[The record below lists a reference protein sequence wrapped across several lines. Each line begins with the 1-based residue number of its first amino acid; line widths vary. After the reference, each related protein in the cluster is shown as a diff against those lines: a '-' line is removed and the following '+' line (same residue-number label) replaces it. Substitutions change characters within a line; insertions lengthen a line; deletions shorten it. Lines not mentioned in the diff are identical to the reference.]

1 MVHLTRILLFGFY
14 IVFSMAFSQSNDWE
28 NRSYTGK
35 GKEKPHTGFV
45 LFLLGCHISDHWM
58 MPVGNFIT
66 ILIAE
71 EIRIKITGTAMKRL
85 CGRLQRH

>member
-28 NRSYTGK
+28 NPSYTGK

-45 LFLLGCHISDHWM
+45 LFYWDATFLISGWC
-58 MPVGNFIT
+58 
-66 ILIAE
+66 LS
-71 EIRIKITGTAMKRL
+71 GTSSP
-85 CGRLQRH
+85 

>member
-28 NRSYTGK
+28 NPSYTGK

-45 LFLLGCHISDHWM
+45 LFYWDATFL
-58 MPVGNFIT
+58 
-66 ILIAE
+66 
-71 EIRIKITGTAMKRL
+71 ITG
-85 CGRLQRH
+85 